1 MEVKLKMRIKMGQ
14 HLGDTGP
21 DEVAYRR
28 MYGNHARI
36 SRLGKITVVHLDN
49 PSEETIRKRV
59 EEAIREEMAGE
70 AFEDDC
76 LLCQELKDSPYEV
89 VYEDCGDHRERQK
102 GKAKS
107 DVL

>member
-1 MEVKLKMRIKMGQ
+1 MRIKIGQ

-21 DEVAYRR
+21 DEAAYRR
-28 MYGNHARI
+28 MYGNHVRI
-36 SRLGKITVVHLDN
+36 SRLGKITVIHLDN
-49 PSEETIRKRV
+49 PSEKTVRKRV

-76 LLCQELKDSPYEV
+76 PLCQELKDSPYEV
-89 VYEDCGDHRERQK
+89 VYGDCGDRRKRQK
-102 GKAKS
+102 GKAEW